1 VSQVSTDVIGFAFAV
16 NTAVIV
22 GLQFFM
28 LGRIAGHRRTRALIV
43 MAGLWA
49 GSWVVLGLTGL
60 VPGTV
65 LAALGVLTFHALF
78 ALGETLLQPTVPAI
92 TNDLAPDHL
101 RGRYNAVNAGAFQ
114 GGTIL
119 GPVVAGFMLSHHW
132 STAFVV
138 LVVLGCGLIGLL
150 ALVVERQ
157 ITPAVNGIT
166 DDEAG
171 STSVPAPA
179 APGVTAAAE
188 ARSEVAQASSEV
200 SGSRR

>member
-1 VSQVSTDVIGFAFAV
+1 
-16 NTAVIV
+16 
-22 GLQFFM
+22 
-28 LGRIAGHRRTRALIV
+28 

-49 GSWVVLGLTGL
+49 SSWIVLGLTGL
-60 VPGTV
+60 TPATV
-65 LAALGVLTFHALF
+65 LASAGVLAFHALF

-119 GPVVAGFMLSHHW
+119 GPVVAGFMLDHQW

-138 LVVLGCGLIGLL
+138 MVVVGCGLIALL

-157 ITPAVNGIT
+157 ITPAVNGLT
-166 DDEAG
+166 ADEPGLGGA
-171 STSVPAPA
+171 PAPA
-179 APGVTAAAE
+179 GPGVTATPQVRPEVTE
-188 ARSEVAQASSEV
+188 AR
-200 SGSRR
+200 G